1 MATDQFSNVESS
13 EPMLSS
19 GARCIKGGKK
29 RQSQREIRLTLAD
42 QTDSCVVG
50 SQMISPTSSP
60 KLESINSAQFTC
72 G

>member
-42 QTDSCVVG
+42 QTAVLWA
-50 SQMISPTSSP
+50 PR
-60 KLESINSAQFTC
+60 
-72 G
+72 